1 MRVLIAGAGLGGLCL
16 AQGLRRA
23 GIEAV
28 VLERRGHSGEQPATY
43 GIHLNTDGMR
53 ALHGCLPD
61 RAWQRLVESSVP
73 APDRITFHDQD
84 LGVLAVR
91 DNEAHGA
98 VDADL
103 RRRAVAR
110 DALREALLVGLPAD
124 AVLWNTEVTG
134 YRRTPDGVRVTCADG
149 KVFEGDLLVAA
160 DGSNSRLRAVRL
172 PGLEREDLGIVN
184 VSGRVTLTEP
194 LMAGIP
200 AGLTDGSVNNVVPAG
215 PGWMFLST
223 WDAPAADRH
232 LVWAWAESRGTYPAD
247 PAAMDRTALRDHVA
261 GRTAHWAAVLNR
273 LVTAT
278 EPDTIAAIPL
288 RTMPALGPWEPS
300 PVTLLGDAIHNMTPM
315 AGIGANTA
323 LRDADELRRAL
334 LGPGPLLARVGRYE
348 SAMRG
353 YANAALALSTRNA
366 RAAATTK
373 RLPRTAFRTLL
384 RMAEAV
390 PMVKRRIFPAPHP
403 SPTTRTDG
411 RPNTDSP

>member
-28 VLERRGHSGEQPATY
+28 VLERRGRDGEQPATY
-43 GIHLNTDGMR
+43 GIHLNTEGMR
-53 ALHGCLPD
+53 ALNACLPD
-61 RAWQRLVESSVP
+61 RAWQRLVETSVP
-73 APDRITFHDQD
+73 APDKIRFHDQD

-134 YRRTPDGVRVTCADG
+134 YRQTADGVRVTCAG
-149 KVFEGDLLVAA
+149 GQVFEGDLLVAA
-160 DGSNSRLRAVRL
+160 DGSNSRLRALRL

-184 VSGRVTLTEP
+184 VSGRVALSGS
-194 LMAGIP
+194 LMAEIP
-200 AGLTDGSVNNVVPAG
+200 DGLTDGSVNNVVPTG
-215 PGWMFLST
+215 PGWLFLST
-223 WDAPAADRH
+223 WDAPASGRH
-232 LVWAWAESRGTYPAD
+232 LVWAWAESRKTYPAD
-247 PAAMDRTALRDHVA
+247 PAVMDGIALRDHVA
-261 GRTAHWAAVLNR
+261 VRTAHWAPVLHR
-273 LVTAT
+273 LVAAT
-278 EPDTIAAIPL
+278 GPDTVAAIPL
-288 RTMPALGPWEPS
+288 RTMPALRPWEPS
-300 PVTLLGDAIHNMTPM
+300 AVTLLGDAIHNMTPM

-334 LGPGPLLARVGRYE
+334 LGPGPLVALVGRYE
-348 SAMRG
+348 SAMRD

-366 RAAATTK
+366 RSAATTE
-373 RLPRTAFRTLL
+373 RLPRTAFRTVL
-384 RMAEAV
+384 RVAEAV
-390 PMVKRRIFPAPHP
+390 PMVKRRIFPAPPPRH
-403 SPTTRTDG
+403 
-411 RPNTDSP
+411 